1 MRFYRPSYWIH
12 PTYAGAATSYYRSVQ
27 FLGTAQVVT
36 DPVQLAELLES
47 LQRHYQPEGGY
58 HPLDPADP
66 LYVESLRRLRGV
78 RLRPA
83 ETRTKWK
90 LGQIRPGEV
99 RRLVVAKLRERG
111 PPGDLRAAEEVE
123 KWIAGREIV

>member
-12 PTYAGAATSYYRSVQ
+12 PTYAGAATSYDRSAQ

-58 HPLDPADP
+58 QPVHPADP
-66 LYVESLRRLRGV
+66 LYAESLRRLRGI
-78 RLRPA
+78 RLRPV
-83 ETRTKWK
+83 EIRTKWK
-90 LGQIRPGEV
+90 LGQNRPV
-99 RRLVVAKLRERG
+99 QV
-111 PPGDLRAAEEVE
+111 
-123 KWIAGREIV
+123 